1 MFLQMLN
8 PALAGMGANFG
19 GAPAGM
25 RSSSD
30 PGATQAGAAGGLP
43 HVTESSYST
52 RPGTTTTRF
61 QVILPSRPNEA
72 GHDQIDLYGFVSLD
86 LFFLFFL
93 LKCVFYVL

>member
-8 PALAGMGANFG
+8 PALAGMGAHFGAG
-19 GAPAGM
+19 GAPIGM
-25 RSSSD
+25 RSNSD
-30 PGATQAGAAGGLP
+30 PGAAGATQAGAAGGLP

-72 GHDQIDLYGFVSLD
+72 GHDQIDLYGFV
-86 LFFLFFL
+86 
-93 LKCVFYVL
+93 